1 MLKNDIKKLL
11 PSWIL
16 NSSTYS
22 VSITDL
28 EGKYIFIN
36 EVFYDRFSFV
46 TKDLLG
52 KSFEITMHQ
61 DDVEKAIQASQ
72 ECIKHPDRHVKLY
85 IRKPDIENN
94 TFYWTHW
101 EFSLFHDAEQ
111 KPIGIL
117 CLGHDVTV
125 ERMAQKQLKDS
136 ESKLSAILD
145 STIHSNVFL
154 SPDLKVI
161 YFNRVAS
168 EGISKYFNREIKIG
182 DDYLQYVLIEHRTA
196 FLKDFNTALV
206 GQVTKIE
213 WRASFDEDACF
224 ETTFFPVYNDQNEIL
239 GVAFNTENVSNKK
252 KAELKIKEQNKRLL
266 DIAWSQSHQ
275 IRGPLSSIMSIVN
288 LVNSQVDIDSK
299 LEAIQYL
306 DEATKKLDEVIRDIV
321 EKTNLE
327 EKF

>member
-36 EVFYDRFSFV
+36 EVFYNRFSFV
-46 TKDLLG
+46 SDDFIG

-61 DDVEKAIQASQ
+61 DDVEKAIQASL
-72 ECIKHPDRHVKLY
+72 ECIKYPDRHVKLY
-85 IRKPDIENN
+85 IRKPDIDNA

-101 EFSLFHDAEQ
+101 EFSLFHDLS
-111 KPIGIL
+111 KNPIGIL

-125 ERMAQKQLKDS
+125 ERMVQNQLRES

-161 YFNRVAS
+161 YFNRVAT
-168 EGISKYFNREIKIG
+168 RE
-182 DDYLQYVLIEHRTA
+182 LIL
-196 FLKDFNTALV
+196 FL
-206 GQVTKIE
+206 I
-213 WRASFDEDACF
+213 
-224 ETTFFPVYNDQNEIL
+224 
-239 GVAFNTENVSNKK
+239 
-252 KAELKIKEQNKRLL
+252 
-266 DIAWSQSHQ
+266 
-275 IRGPLSSIMSIVN
+275 
-288 LVNSQVDIDSK
+288 
-299 LEAIQYL
+299 
-306 DEATKKLDEVIRDIV
+306 KKL
-321 EKTNLE
+321 K
-327 EKF
+327 